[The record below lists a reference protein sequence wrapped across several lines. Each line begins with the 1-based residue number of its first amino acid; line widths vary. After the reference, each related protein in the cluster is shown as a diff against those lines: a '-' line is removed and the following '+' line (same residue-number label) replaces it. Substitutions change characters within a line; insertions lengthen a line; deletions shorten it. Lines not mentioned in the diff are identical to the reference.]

1 MRLHQEREGEMTAPI
16 PDNFPALVDRA
27 SREFASTEA
36 ISDGDFSLNFA
47 ELGQEIQKAAGA
59 LVASGVSRGD
69 RVAVWAPNS
78 WEWVVAAMAVFR
90 VGAVLVPVNTRFK
103 GREAAFVLNK
113 AKVKVLFTVVGFLGN
128 DYVSDLRNSKEEVAS
143 LEKIV
148 VLRGDILEGTISFQD
163 FLARSSTEALKEA
176 EIRAM
181 DVSGSDLGLIMFTS
195 GTTGVPKGVMVEQGP
210 IIRGFSHYARELGMR
225 EGDRMLIVNPFFH
238 AFGFNG
244 AINPCFI
251 HGATMLPHP
260 VFDVPSVLKRI
271 QDDRVTV
278 FPGPP
283 AIFQGLINDKRLD
296 DYDTST
302 LRSALT
308 GAASVPVE
316 TVMDMR
322 ERLGFETV
330 ITAYGM
336 TETHGL
342 VTICAADDPP
352 DVVANTSGKALP
364 GLELKLVDDDDN
376 EVELGEPGELLVR
389 GYAVMRGYLDEPE
402 QTAETIDEQGWMR
415 TGDICVMN
423 ADGYIDIT
431 DRKKDMFINGGF
443 NAYPAEI
450 ESMMLEHPEV
460 GQVSVVGV
468 PDERLG
474 EVGAAFIVATP
485 DGPPDL
491 SELGEW
497 CRREMANYK
506 VPRYFWLIDEL
517 PLNPSNKVLK
527 TELRARAAALLT

>member
-1 MRLHQEREGEMTAPI
+1 MTAPI

-47 ELGQEIQKAAGA
+47 ELGQEIHKAAGA

-195 GTTGVPKGVMVEQGP
+195 GTTGVPKGVMVEQSP

-225 EGDRMLIVNPFFH
+225 QGDRMLIVNPFFH

-283 AIFQGLINDKRLD
+283 AIFQGLINDRHLD

-342 VTICAADDPP
+342 VTICTADDPP

-450 ESMMLEHPEV
+450 ESIMLEHPEV
-460 GQVSVVGV
+460 GQVSVIGV

-485 DGPPDL
+485 AGPPDL
-491 SELGEW
+491 SELAEW

-506 VPRYFWLIDEL
+506 APRYFWLIDEL

>member
-1 MRLHQEREGEMTAPI
+1 MTTPI

-27 SREFASTEA
+27 SREFAGTEA
-36 ISDGDFSLNFA
+36 ISDGGVSLNFS
-47 ELGQEIQKAAGA
+47 ELGQQIKQAAGA
-59 LVASGVSRGD
+59 LVASGVKRGD

-78 WEWVVAAMAVFR
+78 WEWVVSAMAVFR

-103 GREAAFVLNK
+103 GREAAFVLEK
-113 AKVKVLFTVVGFLGN
+113 AQVKVLFTVVGFLGN
-128 DYVSDLRNSKEEVAS
+128 DYVSDLRESGERVDSIED
-143 LEKIV
+143 IV
-148 VLRGDILEGTISFQD
+148 VLRGDVLEGTISFED
-163 FLARSSTEALKEA
+163 FLARSTSETFEEA
-176 EIRAM
+176 EDRAAT
-181 DVSGSDLGLIMFTS
+181 VSGSDLGLIMFTS

-225 EGDRMLIVNPFFH
+225 QGDRMLIVNPFFH

-260 VFDVPSVLKRI
+260 VFDVPSVLQRI
-271 QDDRVTV
+271 QDDQVTV

-283 AIFQGLINDKRLD
+283 AIFQGLINHKDLD
-296 DYDTST
+296 GYDTST

-308 GAASVPVE
+308 GAASIPVE
-316 TVMDMR
+316 TVVDMR
-322 ERLGFETV
+322 DRLGFETV

-342 VTICAADDPP
+342 VTICSADDPP

-364 GLELKLVDDDDN
+364 GLEIKLVDDDNN
-376 EVELGEPGELLVR
+376 EVELGQPGELLVK

-402 QTAETIDEQGWMR
+402 QTAETIDEHGWMK
-415 TGDICVMN
+415 TGDICVMD

-460 GQVSVVGV
+460 GQVSVIGV

-485 DGPPDL
+485 AGPPNL
-491 SELGEW
+491 NELETW
-497 CRREMANYK
+497 CRKEMANYK
-506 VPRYFWLIDEL
+506 VPRHFWIIDEL

-527 TELRARAAALLT
+527 TELREKAADLLA

>member
-1 MRLHQEREGEMTAPI
+1 
-16 PDNFPALVDRA
+16 
-27 SREFASTEA
+27 
-36 ISDGDFSLNFA
+36 
-47 ELGQEIQKAAGA
+47 
-59 LVASGVSRGD
+59 
-69 RVAVWAPNS
+69 
-78 WEWVVAAMAVFR
+78 
-90 VGAVLVPVNTRFK
+90 
-103 GREAAFVLNK
+103 
-113 AKVKVLFTVVGFLGN
+113 
-128 DYVSDLRNSKEEVAS
+128 
-143 LEKIV
+143 
-148 VLRGDILEGTISFQD
+148 
-163 FLARSSTEALKEA
+163 
-176 EIRAM
+176 
-181 DVSGSDLGLIMFTS
+181 
-195 GTTGVPKGVMVEQGP
+195 
-210 IIRGFSHYARELGMR
+210 
-225 EGDRMLIVNPFFH
+225 
-238 AFGFNG
+238 
-244 AINPCFI
+244 
-251 HGATMLPHP
+251 
-260 VFDVPSVLKRI
+260 
-271 QDDRVTV
+271 
-278 FPGPP
+278 
-283 AIFQGLINDKRLD
+283 
-296 DYDTST
+296 
-302 LRSALT
+302 
-308 GAASVPVE
+308 
-316 TVMDMR
+316 MDMW

-330 ITAYGM
+330 VTAYGM

-364 GLELKLVDDDDN
+364 GLEIKLVDDDDN

-402 QTAETIDEQGWMR
+402 QTAETIDENGWMR

-527 TELRARAAALLT
+527 TELRARAAGLLA

>member
-1 MRLHQEREGEMTAPI
+1 MTAPI

-27 SREFASTEA
+27 SREFAATEA
-36 ISDGDFSLNFA
+36 ISDGDVSLNFS
-47 ELGQEIQKAAGA
+47 ELGQQIRQAAAA
-59 LVASGVSRGD
+59 LVASGVERDD

-90 VGAVLVPVNTRFK
+90 AGAVLVPVNTRFK
-103 GREAAFVLNK
+103 GREAAFVLEK

-128 DYVSDLRNSKEEVAS
+128 DYVSDLRDSGEEVSS
-143 LEKIV
+143 LEQIV
-148 VLRGDILEGTISFQD
+148 VLRGDVVKGTVSFED
-163 FLARSSTEALKEA
+163 FLSRGTTESFTEAED
-176 EIRAM
+176 RAASA
-181 DVSGSDLGLIMFTS
+181 SGSDLGLIMFTS

-225 EGDRMLIVNPFFH
+225 QGDRMLIVNPFFH

-260 VFDVPSVLKRI
+260 VFDVPSVLQRI
-271 QDDRVTV
+271 QDDQVTV

-283 AIFQGLINDKRLD
+283 AIFQGLINHKDLH

-308 GAASVPVE
+308 GAASIPVE
-316 TVMDMR
+316 TVVDMR
-322 ERLGFETV
+322 DRLGFETV

-342 VTICAADDPP
+342 VTICSADDPP

-364 GLELKLVDDDDN
+364 GLEIKLVDDENN
-376 EVELGEPGELLVR
+376 EVELGQPGELLVK

-402 QTAETIDEQGWMR
+402 QTAETIDEFGWMK
-415 TGDICVMN
+415 TGDICVMD

-460 GQVSVVGV
+460 GQVSVIGV

-485 DGPPDL
+485 AGAPNL
-491 SELGEW
+491 AELEAW
-497 CRREMANYK
+497 CKKEMANYK
-506 VPRYFWLIDEL
+506 VPRHFWLIDEL

-527 TELRARAAALLT
+527 TELREKAAELLT

>member
-1 MRLHQEREGEMTAPI
+1 MTAPI

-47 ELGQEIQKAAGA
+47 ELGQEIHKAAGA

-113 AKVKVLFTVVGFLGN
+113 ANVKVLFTVVGFLGN

-143 LEKIV
+143 LEQIV

-176 EIRAM
+176 EGRAM

-271 QDDRVTV
+271 QNDRVTV

-364 GLELKLVDDDDN
+364 GLEIKLVDDDDN

-402 QTAETIDEQGWMR
+402 QTAETIDEHGWMR

-491 SELGEW
+491 SALGEW
-497 CRREMANYK
+497 CRREMANYN

-527 TELRARAAALLT
+527 TELRARAAGLLA

>member
-1 MRLHQEREGEMTAPI
+1 MVGAI

-27 SREFASTEA
+27 SREFGSTEA
-36 ISDGDFSLNFA
+36 ISDGDVSLDFA
-47 ELGQEIQKAAGA
+47 ELGQQIREAAGA
-59 LVASGVSRGD
+59 LVASGVKRGD

-103 GREAAFVLNK
+103 GREAAFVLKK
-113 AKVKVLFTVVGFLGN
+113 ANVKLLFTVVGFLGN
-128 DYVSDLRNSKEEVAS
+128 DYVSDLRDSG
-143 LEKIV
+143 EKVDSIDDIV
-148 VLRGDILEGTISFQD
+148 VLRGDVLEGTVSFRD
-163 FLARSSTEALKEA
+163 FLNRNTDVDFKEA
-176 EIRAM
+176 ESRAAA
-181 DVSGSDLGLIMFTS
+181 VSGSDLGLIMFTS

-225 EGDRMLIVNPFFH
+225 QGDRMLIVNPFFH

-260 VFDVPSVLKRI
+260 IFDVPSVLQRI
-271 QDDRVTV
+271 QDEQVTV

-283 AIFQGLINDKRLD
+283 AIFQGLINYKNLA
-296 DYDTST
+296 DYDTSS
-302 LRSALT
+302 LRSAVT
-308 GAASVPVE
+308 GAASIPVE
-316 TVMDMR
+316 TVVDMR
-322 ERLGFETV
+322 ERLGFDTV
-330 ITAYGM
+330 VTAYGM

-364 GLELKLVDDDDN
+364 GIELKLLDDDN
-376 EVELGEPGELLVR
+376 QEVEQGEPGELLVK

-402 QTAETIDEQGWMR
+402 QTAETIDEDGWMR
-415 TGDICVMN
+415 TGDICVMD
-423 ADGYIDIT
+423 AQGYIDIT

-443 NAYPAEI
+443 NTYPAEI
-450 ESMMLEHPEV
+450 ESTMLEHPAV
-460 GQVSVVGV
+460 GQVSVIGV

-474 EVGAAFIVATP
+474 EVGAAFVVAAPT
-485 DGPPDL
+485 GPPDMD
-491 SELGEW
+491 ELAAW
-497 CRREMANYK
+497 CKKEMANYK

-527 TELRARAAALLT
+527 TELRDRASALLS

>member
-1 MRLHQEREGEMTAPI
+1 MTAPI

-27 SREFASTEA
+27 SREFAATEA
-36 ISDGDFSLNFA
+36 ISDGGVSLNFS
-47 ELGQEIQKAAGA
+47 ELGQRIKQAAGA
-59 LVASGVSRGD
+59 LVASGVKRGD

-78 WEWVVAAMAVFR
+78 WEWVVSAMAVFR

-103 GREAAFVLNK
+103 GREAAFVLEK
-113 AKVKVLFTVVGFLGN
+113 AQVKVLFTVVGFLGN
-128 DYVSDLRNSKEEVAS
+128 DYVSDLRESGERVDSIED
-143 LEKIV
+143 IV
-148 VLRGDILEGTISFQD
+148 VLRGDVLEGTISFED
-163 FLARSSTEALKEA
+163 FLARSTSETFEEADD
-176 EIRAM
+176 RAAT
-181 DVSGSDLGLIMFTS
+181 VSGSDLGLIMFTS

-225 EGDRMLIVNPFFH
+225 QGDRMLIVNPFFH

-260 VFDVPSVLKRI
+260 VFDVPSVLQRI
-271 QDDRVTV
+271 QDDQVTV

-283 AIFQGLINDKRLD
+283 AIFQGLINHRDLD
-296 DYDTST
+296 GYDTST

-308 GAASVPVE
+308 GAASIPVE
-316 TVMDMR
+316 TVVDMR
-322 ERLGFETV
+322 DRLGFETV

-342 VTICAADDPP
+342 VTICSADDPP

-364 GLELKLVDDDDN
+364 GLEIKLVDDDNN
-376 EVELGEPGELLVR
+376 EVELGQPGELLVK

-402 QTAETIDEQGWMR
+402 QTAETIDEHGWMK
-415 TGDICVMN
+415 TGDICVMD

-460 GQVSVVGV
+460 GQVSVIGV

-485 DGPPDL
+485 AGPPNL
-491 SELGEW
+491 NELETW
-497 CRREMANYK
+497 CRKEMANYK
-506 VPRYFWLIDEL
+506 VPRHFWIIDEL

-527 TELRARAAALLT
+527 TELREKAADLLA

>member
-1 MRLHQEREGEMTAPI
+1 MTAPI

-113 AKVKVLFTVVGFLGN
+113 ANVKVLFTVVGFLGN

-143 LEKIV
+143 LEQIV

-176 EIRAM
+176 EGRAM

-271 QDDRVTV
+271 QNDRVTV

-364 GLELKLVDDDDN
+364 GLEIKLVDDDDN

-402 QTAETIDEQGWMR
+402 QTAETIDENGWMR

-527 TELRARAAALLT
+527 TELRARAAGLLA

>member
-1 MRLHQEREGEMTAPI
+1 MTAPI

-27 SREFASTEA
+27 SREFAATEA
-36 ISDGDFSLNFA
+36 ISDGGVSLNFS
-47 ELGQEIQKAAGA
+47 ELGQRIKQAAGA
-59 LVASGVSRGD
+59 LVASGVKRGD

-103 GREAAFVLNK
+103 GREAAFVLEK
-113 AKVKVLFTVVGFLGN
+113 AQVKVLFTVVGFLGN
-128 DYVSDLRNSKEEVAS
+128 DYVSDLRESGERVDSIEDV
-143 LEKIV
+143 V
-148 VLRGDILEGTISFQD
+148 VLRGDVLEGTISFED
-163 FLARSSTEALKEA
+163 FLARSTSETFEEA
-176 EIRAM
+176 EDRAAT
-181 DVSGSDLGLIMFTS
+181 VSGSDLGLIMFTS

-225 EGDRMLIVNPFFH
+225 QGDRMLIVNPFFH

-260 VFDVPSVLKRI
+260 VFDVPSVLQRI
-271 QDDRVTV
+271 QDDQVTV

-283 AIFQGLINDKRLD
+283 AIFQGLINHRDLD

-308 GAASVPVE
+308 GAASIPVE
-316 TVMDMR
+316 TVVDMR
-322 ERLGFETV
+322 DRLGFETV

-342 VTICAADDPP
+342 VTICSADDPP

-364 GLELKLVDDDDN
+364 GLEIKLVDDDNN
-376 EVELGEPGELLVR
+376 EVELGQPGELLVK

-402 QTAETIDEQGWMR
+402 QTAETIDEHGWMK
-415 TGDICVMN
+415 TGDICVMD

-460 GQVSVVGV
+460 GQVSVIGV

-485 DGPPDL
+485 AGPPNL
-491 SELGEW
+491 NELETW
-497 CRREMANYK
+497 CRKEMANYK
-506 VPRYFWLIDEL
+506 VPRHFWIIDEL

-527 TELRARAAALLT
+527 TELREKAADLLA